1 MRNSTA
7 PPAPGASPGWT
18 PNGVPFFWVPKEA
31 FRVIDD
37 GLERGVAATA
47 KLLYVALCAIANQ
60 SDSPTFARPIT
71 KLASVASLERRTVER
86 RLIDLENLGL
96 LVVTRRKIEGTRAND
111 LSEYSLPT
119 LSRHL
124 ATVSRNLATAR
135 SVPAVVDYIDRE
147 QENRR
152 TGESGRSSTLGRLQ
166 TADRIALENKL
177 KAFQEKAKRLAGDL
191 SDRVQRETR
200 PEDVAKLKRYR
211 EEISKLERS
220 LGYDLD

>member
-1 MRNSTA
+1 MPKSTLS
-7 PPAPGASPGWT
+7 PAPGASPGWT
-18 PNGVPFFWVPKEA
+18 PNGIPFFWVPKEA

-60 SDSPTFARPIT
+60 ADSGTFARPIT
-71 KLASVASLERRTVER
+71 KIASVASLERRTVER
-86 RLIDLENLGL
+86 RLLDLEKLGL
-96 LVVTRRKIEGTRAND
+96 LHITRRKIEGTNACG

-152 TGESGRSSTLGRLQ
+152 TGELGRSSTFGRLQ
-166 TADRIALENKL
+166 TAERIATEHRLTALQTKE
-177 KAFQEKAKRLAGDL
+177 KRLAGEL

-200 PEDVAKLKRYR
+200 PDDVAKLKRYR
-211 EEISKLERS
+211 EEIGKLERQ